1 MKSIGL
7 LTIGQAPRPDGL
19 ARDVARV
26 LGEGVAIV
34 ERGALDGLNP
44 GQIAAMVP
52 SDGDYPLITMLQNGS
67 SAVIAKRH
75 ILDRLQSQID
85 DLETNHHVDA
95 TLLMCTGAFPAFEH
109 HRPLVAPQDALY
121 GVVAGLIGSGRIGAI
136 MPLPSQVENARIK
149 WHQMGF
155 DDPLIGSSSPYTT
168 DAIDETARVA
178 GQLRRDGATILFL
191 DCFGF
196 NLEMKLAAREAF
208 DGPVVLARSLAAR
221 FLAEML

>member
-19 ARDVARV
+19 AGDVARV
-26 LGEGVAIV
+26 LGEGIAVV
-34 ERGALDGLNP
+34 ERGALDGLHLD
-44 GQIAAMVP
+44 QIAAMEP
-52 SDGDYPLITMLQNGS
+52 GDGDYPLITMLQNGS
-67 SAVIAKRH
+67 SAVIAKRQ
-75 ILDRLQSQID
+75 ILDRLQTQID

-95 TLLMCTGAFPAFEH
+95 TLLMCTGAFPAFDH
-109 HRPLVAPQDALY
+109 RRPLIAPQDALY
-121 GVVAGLIGSGRIGAI
+121 GTVAGLVGSGRIGAI
-136 MPLPSQVENARIK
+136 VPLPSQVENARIK
-149 WHQMGF
+149 WREMGF

-168 DAIDETARVA
+168 GAIDDTASIA

-208 DGPVVLARSLAAR
+208 DGPVVLARSMAAR
-221 FLAEML
+221 FVAELL